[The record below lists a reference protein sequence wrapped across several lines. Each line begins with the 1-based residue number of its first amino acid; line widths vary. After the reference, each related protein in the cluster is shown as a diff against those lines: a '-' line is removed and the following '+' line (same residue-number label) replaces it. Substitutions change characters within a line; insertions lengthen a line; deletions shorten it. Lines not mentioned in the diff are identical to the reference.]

1 MIDFNLPAPISLIS
15 EKDDMFSGNLDHYF
29 GVGKSAMINI
39 IQTLN
44 LAKCG
49 PPKNILDLPCGHGR
63 VMRYLREKFPDA
75 ALTGCDLDFD
85 AVDYCGQVF
94 GSKMVYSR
102 KDIWNLHLDEKY
114 DLIWCASLLTH
125 IDKQLWPEFFRFFH
139 RHLAHNGVMIFS
151 THGRLSA
158 QWLRTKSQKYGLEEM
173 DIPSMMYSYRGTGFG
188 YLHYP
193 GCSDYGISVSSPDW
207 IIKELLL
214 LPDIRICYFMESGLD
229 NHQDVFAFI
238 KTSP

>member
-75 ALTGCDLDFD
+75 ALTGCDLDFEI
-85 AVDYCGQVF
+85 G
-94 GSKMVYSR
+94 R
-102 KDIWNLHLDEKY
+102 
-114 DLIWCASLLTH
+114 
-125 IDKQLWPEFFRFFH
+125 
-139 RHLAHNGVMIFS
+139 AHV
-151 THGRLSA
+151 
-158 QWLRTKSQKYGLEEM
+158 
-173 DIPSMMYSYRGTGFG
+173 
-188 YLHYP
+188 
-193 GCSDYGISVSSPDW
+193 
-207 IIKELLL
+207 
-214 LPDIRICYFMESGLD
+214 
-229 NHQDVFAFI
+229 
-238 KTSP
+238 